1 MRNKFTWA
9 NFTTEF
15 LNSVLTSSKA
25 PKRVRLIEPIDDKE
39 FLVERM
45 RLLTKMPFENFILRF
60 RDEIEKYIL
69 PEQEEL
75 VSAFKDIDGRTYFG
89 SAWNQKTEMID
100 VLRKKGYTSILI
112 GAYINILFKIGT
124 KTEFSNVVSLFRE
137 PITIALKKEGTK
149 GDVCLFD
156 YQQDAVDKLHKF
168 YLEDNGKSGFLV
180 MPTGSGKT
188 RTAVYFLIK
197 HMISAGYQVIWL
209 SHRYMLIDQTASS
222 FYTMAPLAKESTVK
236 RDALQMI
243 CVSGEHSH
251 ISATLRN
258 DDILILGVQ
267 STIRGLEYLEHKLTD
282 RVVIV
287 VDEAH
292 HTAAPSYMEI
302 IRQIRKIRPNAK
314 LLGLTATPMRTNDED
329 HAKLMKIFENRMIYQ
344 IPMSNLIAKEI
355 LAKPTFE
362 SVQTD
367 YEIEPTKE
375 DMRYFGKYQ
384 ELSPSLL
391 RRIGSAKKRN
401 DLIVQVYK
409 KGQKRYGKTLIFATD
424 IIHAQTL
431 NEELKAHRISSE
443 VVYCGQ
449 SNNQGR
455 IKRFR
460 DGEVDVLI
468 NINILTEGS
477 DVPEIQTV
485 FLTRPTL
492 SDILLIQMIGRGM
505 RGPAVGG
512 TEELNIVDFIDKRGD
527 FAKWLNPEYVLGGE
541 PITTIRPQKV
551 VRGNIQEIL
560 WKKIFDVYSGN
571 NSGETRFSG
580 PEITL
585 PYGWFD
591 LGKDLEENDVVL
603 IFEDQIAGYEKLEK
617 DVSNIA
623 SKTKVSTNQIIARY
637 WNDFSYPINDIDLEK
652 VIAYVRE
659 NASFPKIITFEMRD
673 SIDPVVLARKFSDAK
688 VDEIKQEAK
697 LVYDT
702 YHENIDKVFGN
713 LNRYISKIL
722 MFMSKSNTRVEEMEP
737 SKKDYDPNP
746 IYEEEGLRKLTRQ
759 VIESMEME
767 EIGTDIDITW
777 SSKAHTSYFGVCK
790 ESNGHKSIVI
800 NRMLDSKS
808 ISEEFVKYVIYHEL
822 IHYAGNWS
830 HNREFMNRWHEYY
843 DYVNLEAYMRR
854 ELPDYEVDYDQY

>member
-1 MRNKFTWA
+1 MRNKFTWT
-9 NFTTEF
+9 NFSVEF

-25 PKRVRLIEPIDDKE
+25 PNKVKLLEPIDDKE

-45 RLLTKMPFENFILRF
+45 QLLTKTPFENFVLRF
-60 RDEIEKYIL
+60 RNEIEKYIL
-69 PEQEEL
+69 PEQDEL
-75 VSAFKDIDGRTYFG
+75 VSIFDGINGRTYFG
-89 SAWNQKTEMID
+89 SAWNQKTEMIE
-100 VLRKKGYTSILI
+100 VLKKKGYTSTLI
-112 GAYINILFKIGT
+112 GAYINLLYKIGT
-124 KTEFSNVVSLFRE
+124 KTEFSSVVSLYRK

-149 GDVCLFD
+149 GEISLFD
-156 YQQDAVDKLHKF
+156 YQQVAVNKLHEF
-168 YLEDNGKSGFLV
+168 YMKNDGKSGFLV

-188 RTAVYFLIK
+188 RTAVYFLTK
-197 HMISAGYQVIWL
+197 YMINAGYQVIWL
-209 SHRYMLIDQTASS
+209 SHRYMLIDQTAST
-222 FYTMAPLAKESTVK
+222 FYTMAPLVKDGTVK
-236 RDALQMI
+236 RDVLQMI

-258 DDILILGVQ
+258 DDIFILGVQ
-267 STIRGLEYLEHKLTD
+267 STIRGLEYLEQKLAD
-282 RVVIV
+282 KVVIV

-302 IRQIRKIRPNAK
+302 IRYIRKIRPNAK
-314 LLGLTATPMRTNDED
+314 LLGLTATPMRTSEED
-329 HAKLMKIFENRMIYQ
+329 HAKLMRVFENTMIYQ
-344 IPMSNLIAKEI
+344 IPMSSLIAKEI

-375 DMRYFGKYQ
+375 DMRYFSKYQ

-401 DLIVQVYK
+401 DFIVQIYK
-409 KGQKRYGKTLIFATD
+409 KGQKRYGKTLVFATD

-431 NEELKAHRISSE
+431 NEELKAHKIPSE

-512 TEELNIVDFIDKRGD
+512 TEKLNIVDFIDKRGD
-527 FAKWLNPEYVLGGE
+527 FAKWLNPEYVMGGE
-541 PITTIRPQKV
+541 PPTTLKPPKR
-551 VRGNIQEIL
+551 VRGDVQEIP
-560 WKKIFDVYSGN
+560 WKKIFDVYSGIS
-571 NSGETRFSG
+571 SGETRFSG

-591 LGKDLEENDVVL
+591 LGKDSEENDIVL
-603 IFEDQIAGYEKLEK
+603 IFEDQIAGYERLEK
-617 DVSNIA
+617 DIRNIE
-623 SKTKVSTNQIIARY
+623 SMPKVSTNQIIARY
-637 WNDFSYPINDIDLEK
+637 WNDFSSPINDIDLEK
-652 VIAYVRE
+652 VIAYVRKK
-659 NASFPKIITFEMRD
+659 ASFPKIITFEMRD
-673 SIDPVVLARKFSDAK
+673 LIDPVVLARRFSDAK
-688 VDEIKQEAK
+688 VGEIKQEAK
-697 LVYDT
+697 LVYEK

-713 LNRYISKIL
+713 LNRFISKIL
-722 MFMSKSNTRVEEMEP
+722 MFMGASNTRVEEMEP
-737 SKKDYDPNP
+737 LKKDYDPNP
-746 IYEEEGLRKLTRQ
+746 IYKEEGLDKLTKQ

-767 EIGTDIDITW
+767 EIGSKIDITW
-777 SSKAHTSYFGVCK
+777 SNKALTSYFGICK
-790 ESNGHKSIVI
+790 EVNGHKSIII
-800 NRMLDSKS
+800 NRILDSKS
-808 ISEEFVKYVIYHEL
+808 IREEFIKYVIYHEL

-830 HNREFMNRWHEYY
+830 HNKEFMSRWHEYD
-843 DYVNLEAYMRR
+843 DYVNLEAYMHR
-854 ELPDYEVDYDQY
+854 ELPDYEIDYDQY